1 MKRLLIIF
9 ALFLFAPLSIGATEN
24 LNLKKLEDN
33 MTLDC
38 EKYGV
43 DSCFARFLA
52 MAGCTYAMGIKSE
65 KTPAESMDIGA
76 KLFVAITNG
85 NKLDRSRM
93 FDKDNK
99 LKKAIRQ
106 ETLERMGLCKS
117 IIDEAAQ
124 VLYRNKHGKDPDAE
138 LTQKIAKGLVW
149 NYVNMLD
156 EVRGELNK

>member
-1 MKRLLIIF
+1 MIFLILTAVPVI
-9 ALFLFAPLSIGATEN
+9 AVED
-24 LNLKKLEDN
+24 LNLKKLEES

-38 EKYGV
+38 DKYGE

-52 MAGCTYAMGIKSE
+52 MAGCTYAMGIKSK

-85 NKLDRSRM
+85 NKLDRSKM

-99 LKKAIRQ
+99 LKKAIRK
-106 ETLERMGLCKS
+106 ETLERMGLCRS

-124 VLYRNKHGKDPDAE
+124 VLYRQKHGENPDAE

-149 NYVNMLD
+149 NYVDMLD
-156 EVRGELNK
+156 EVKGE